1 MNSRTSFSKN
11 FIYNIAGALLPLIV
25 SLGTVPLY
33 IHQIGLARYGV
44 VTITWVLLGYF
55 GFLDFGMSRATAN
68 ALAKL
73 GHASPQERSPV
84 LMTAFYCNL
93 CLGLAAGIIMYG
105 IGYLV
110 LLHLVKIPSDL
121 IVETREAFPWIAAML
136 PLGILSGITTGALES
151 RERFLL
157 SNILGSVGTMAGQML
172 PLICC
177 YVIGPSLDVVIP
189 ATLLTR
195 LIVVLLT
202 YGIVIR
208 LEWPLRLLDFDM
220 AWLRKL
226 FGYGSWASIS
236 SLLNPLLDTSNQ
248 LIVGATLGVA
258 AVAGY
263 SVPMTLAMRSQ
274 VVATALSRTLFPRMS
289 RLGQIEALEN
299 MQRATRSLA
308 YGFGMVCGPAIL
320 FSGAFLR
327 IWIGAHF
334 QATSQTVAQILM
346 FGAWMNGVAF
356 LPYSFLQ
363 AQGRP
368 HITATVGLIE
378 VIPFFI
384 VLWLLI
390 ENLGLPGAAL
400 AWTLRVSINCV
411 VLFLL
416 SDAINRKTLIL
427 LPGILLMLASLTI
440 AVAVPMSIATSAI
453 TATMVG
459 LTFAILT
466 YVLDPTLR
474 ATSQRLSQRALRV
487 IR

>member
-1 MNSRTSFSKN
+1 MNSRTTFSKN
-11 FIYNIAGALLPLIV
+11 FLYNIVGALLPIVV
-25 SLGTVPLY
+25 SLGTVPFY

-55 GFLDFGMSRATAN
+55 GFLDFGLSRATAN

-73 GHASPQERSPV
+73 GHASPRERSPV

-93 CLGLAAGIIMYG
+93 CLGIVAGIVMYG

-110 LLHLVKIPSDL
+110 LLHLVKIPADL
-121 IVETREAFPWIAAML
+121 LAETKSAFPWMAAML
-136 PLGILSGITTGALES
+136 PLGILAGITTGALES

-157 SNILGSVGTMAGQML
+157 SNTLGSLGTMAGQVL

-189 ATLLTR
+189 ATLITR
-195 LIVVLLT
+195 LVVVLLT

-226 FGYGSWASIS
+226 FGYGSWVSIS

-248 LIVGATLGVA
+248 LIIGATLGVA

-289 RLGQIEALEN
+289 RLSHVEALDN

-327 IWIGAHF
+327 IWIGPHF
-334 QATSQTVAQILM
+334 QETSQTVAQILM

-368 HITATVGLIE
+368 HITATVGMFE
-378 VIPFFI
+378 VIPFFA

-390 ENLGLPGAAL
+390 ESFGLPGAAL
-400 AWTLRVSINCV
+400 AWTLRVSINC
-411 VLFLL
+411 
-416 SDAINRKTLIL
+416 IL
-427 LPGILLMLASLTI
+427 LFVLSGAIKRETIILVPGIGLMLASLM
-440 AVAVPMSIATSAI
+440 VALVVPMSIATSAI
-453 TATMVG
+453 AAAIVG
-459 LTFAILT
+459 LMFALLT

-474 ATSQRLSQRALRV
+474 ATSQRLGQKLLQSR
-487 IR
+487 